1 MGCLVNRWLEA
12 WLGYTRLPSEF
23 FVIILRQYLTECRA
37 CFNTLNDADRCKAIE
52 YLGRIPCASSG
63 YLTVTRVDGK
73 IVKTKCLL
81 CEGMELPDSVGR
93 DEHMWQDISQDAILT
108 FSNLVKSAAFLDSR
122 RPRVL
127 AMLALRRFA
136 LHYDDSE
143 LLDLEVSYLGQWCL
157 SSLSSSIRE
166 LRVAA
171 G

>member
-1 MGCLVNRWLEA
+1 
-12 WLGYTRLPSEF
+12 
-23 FVIILRQYLTECRA
+23 
-37 CFNTLNDADRCKAIE
+37 
-52 YLGRIPCASSG
+52 
-63 YLTVTRVDGK
+63 
-73 IVKTKCLL
+73 
-81 CEGMELPDSVGR
+81 MELPDSVGR